1 MSKFEES
8 RLLDYDYSEELE
20 KTEMFLEVGSLDDI
34 HRILDVFNKFV
45 KERGKNPQKLTLKL
59 LSRGN
64 SYIISYIDNLHIVV
78 EFHYVLINDHIVSCW
93 YPTSQLVY
101 YPLITKWFNK
111 YFPNIPLEDS
121 IYRLGNFCPEVFKN
135 TS

>member
-1 MSKFEES
+1 
-8 RLLDYDYSEELE
+8 
-20 KTEMFLEVGSLDDI
+20 MFLEVGSLDDI

-45 KERGKNPQKLTLKL
+45 KERGKNPQKLTLVF

-64 SYIISYIDNLHIVV
+64 SYTISYIDNLPIVV

-93 YPTSQLVY
+93 NPTSQLVY
-101 YPLITKWFNK
+101 YPLITKWFKK

-121 IYRLGNFCPEVFKN
+121 IYRLGNFCPEVFNEKS
-135 TS
+135 TCL